1 MDTLDHGGYQIDLSI
16 IEDDA
21 GAISTGHL
29 PIPGAVR
36 AAVHDAYEQFR
47 SVTDGANASHY
58 PALAKVDPD
67 NFGIAIAGS
76 NGELFTI
83 GDVDIS
89 FTIMSIAK
97 PFVLAL
103 VLESL
108 GAERVRE
115 LVGVNA
121 TGYAFNSVIP
131 VEQSD
136 GRLSNP
142 MVNAGALATTS
153 LMPGANSHEKWH
165 AIVDGLSRFAGRKLE
180 LHEEVFA
187 SASQSNVRNRA
198 LVNLLSSYH
207 RIYGDPMET
216 LDLYTRQSS
225 LAVTAQDLAVM
236 GATLANGG
244 VHPHTRDRVVSA
256 PVCRRVLAV
265 MATAGLYETS
275 GEWLYDVG
283 LPGKSGVGGGIVTVS
298 PGKGSLAT
306 FAPPLDSAG
315 NSVRGQL
322 VARYLAQR
330 LGLDLFSS
338 TPDAPQTI
346 SSTSGNH
353 RKKE

>member
-1 MDTLDHGGYQIDLSI
+1 MDILEHGGYQIDLSI

-29 PIPGAVR
+29 PIPDAVR

-47 SVTDGANASHY
+47 SVTDGANASYY
-58 PALAKVDPD
+58 PALAQVDPD
-67 NFGIAIAGS
+67 YFGIAIAGS
-76 NGELFTI
+76 SGELFTV
-83 GDVDIS
+83 GDVDIP

-131 VEQSD
+131 VERSG

-180 LHEEVFA
+180 LHDEVFA
-187 SASQSNVRNRA
+187 SASQTNVRNRA
-198 LVNLLSSYH
+198 LVNLLSSYE
-207 RIYGDPMET
+207 RIYDDPIET

-225 LAVTAQDLAVM
+225 LAVTARDLGLM

-338 TPDAPQTI
+338 TPDAPQNI

-353 RKKE
+353 REKE